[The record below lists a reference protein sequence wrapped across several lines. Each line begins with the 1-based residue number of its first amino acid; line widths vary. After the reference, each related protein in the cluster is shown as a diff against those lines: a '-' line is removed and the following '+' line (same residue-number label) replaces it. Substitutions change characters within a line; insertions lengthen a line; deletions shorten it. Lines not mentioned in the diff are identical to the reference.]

1 LYIVIPLVIVQC
13 SIQPS
18 AATTLEARLSPLGI
32 TLLLLVAFA
41 LFAALTARK
50 LAIVAALQP
59 EVRWDQPWTRLKTVL
74 SNGLLQQRMIRRE
87 WKPGIM
93 HTVIFLGFVSLL
105 VRKLQLIVIGFDE
118 EFALTGPLGD
128 AFTVWKDIVEVA
140 VLLAVGYAFYR
151 RLLLKPAR
159 LEPNREGLLVL
170 SLIAIIMV
178 TDFAFDAFRFAQLS
192 DSVPGI
198 AHEMAHAPIG
208 GWLASLVAHWTPAAL
223 ATAAALAYWTQMI
236 TVCAFLVLL
245 PLGEHFHIV
254 TALPA
259 LFFRR
264 GRPGNVVPTV
274 DLSPL
279 LDDSADASE
288 LKVGARSVADLAW
301 KDAFDAFT
309 CTECGRCKDACPAF
323 QTGKPLSMK
332 GVNDSLKHHLMA
344 QRTALLSGGEAKS
357 GLPPLI
363 GDVISEDTLWSCT
376 TCGYCEAACPIELEL
391 LPKVYKL
398 RQHRVMMDGEFP
410 AELKNVF
417 DAYEVQSN
425 PWGLPADTRGDWA
438 KGLDVPL
445 IRNADDMAEV
455 EWLFY
460 VGSAESF
467 DQNGQKIARA
477 FVEVLREAGVTFGI
491 LGAQEPTTGE
501 CVRRAG
507 NEMLFQQLATTL
519 VESFNRLGVRK
530 IVTCDPHAL
539 NSLRNEYPEF
549 GGHWEVVH
557 HTQLIDRLLAEKRV
571 EVLPSHERVLLH
583 DPCYLGRHNGEFDAP
598 RAVLGRVAKDGLLE
612 FPLHREKSMCCGAGG
627 ARMWMEEHLGTRI
640 NVARVEQGLPLQPSV
655 IATACPYCSVMLGD
669 GLKSKNLN
677 ETILTRD
684 VAELVASAMVRK
696 SVTG

>member
-1 LYIVIPLVIVQC
+1 
-13 SIQPS
+13 
-18 AATTLEARLSPLGI
+18 LSPLGI
-32 TLLLLVAFA
+32 SLLLLVAFA
-41 LFAALTARK
+41 LFIAFSARK

-59 EVRWDQPWTRLKTVL
+59 DVRWDQPWARLRTVL
-74 SNGLLQQRMIRRE
+74 ANGLLQQRMIRRE
-87 WKPGIM
+87 WKPGVM

-105 VRKLQLIVIGFDE
+105 VRKVQLIVIGFDE
-118 EFALTGPLGD
+118 EFALTGPVGD
-128 AFTVWKDIVEVA
+128 AFTVWKDLVEVG

-151 RLLLKPAR
+151 RLIQKPAR

-170 SLIAIIMV
+170 ALITVIMI

-192 DSVPGI
+192 DTVPAI
-198 AHEMAHAPIG
+198 AHERAHAPIG
-208 GWLASLVAHWTPAAL
+208 GWLAGLVAHWPLESL
-223 ATAAALAYWTQMI
+223 ATAAAFFYWTQMI

-264 GRPGNVVPTV
+264 GRPANVVPKV

-279 LDDSADASE
+279 LDDSADASA
-288 LKVGARSVADLAW
+288 LKVGARTAADLAW
-301 KDAFDAFT
+301 KDALDAFT

-323 QTGKPLSMK
+323 LTGKPLSMK
-332 GVNDSLKHHLMA
+332 GVNDSLKHHLLE
-344 QRTALLSGGEAKS
+344 QRAALVGGGEAREN
-357 GLPPLI
+357 LPALV
-363 GDVISEDTLWSCT
+363 DSVISEDTLWSCT

-391 LPKVYKL
+391 LPKFFRL

-417 DAYEVQSN
+417 DAYEATSN

-445 IRNADDMAEV
+445 IRTAADMARV
-455 EWLFY
+455 DWLFY

-477 FVEVLREAGVTFGI
+477 FVEILREAGVTFGI

-507 NEMLFQQLATTL
+507 NEMLFQQLAATL
-519 VESFNRLGVRK
+519 VESFNALGVKR
-530 IVTCDPHAL
+530 IVTCDPHAF

-549 GGHWEVVH
+549 GGQWDVVH
-557 HTQLIDRLLAEKRV
+557 HTQLIDRLIRENRLTV
-571 EVLPSHERVLLH
+571 QPTHERVLLH
-583 DPCYLGRHNGEFDAP
+583 DPCYLGRHNGEFEAP
-598 RAVLGRVAKDGLLE
+598 RSVLGAVAKDALLE
-612 FPLHREKSMCCGAGG
+612 FPLQREKSMCCGAGG
-627 ARMWMEEHLGTRI
+627 GRMWMEEHIGTRI
-640 NVARVEQGLPLQPSV
+640 NVTRVEQGLPQQPRV

-669 GLKSKNLN
+669 GLKTNNLN
-677 ETILTRD
+677 ETIQTRD
-684 VAELVASAMVRK
+684 VAELVAAAMVRK
-696 SVTG
+696 PVTG

>member
-1 LYIVIPLVIVQC
+1 
-13 SIQPS
+13 
-18 AATTLEARLSPLGI
+18 LSPLGI
-32 TLLLLVAFA
+32 TALLLAAFA
-41 LFAALTARK
+41 AFTWLSVRK

-59 EVRWDQPWTRLKTVL
+59 EVRWDHPWARMRTVL
-74 SNGLLQQRMIRRE
+74 WNGLLQQRMIRRE
-87 WKPGIM
+87 WKPGVM

-105 VRKLQLIVIGFDE
+105 VRKLQLIVIGFDA
-118 EFALTGPLGD
+118 EFALTGSLGD
-128 AFTVWKDIVEVA
+128 AFTVWKDLVEVG

-151 RLLLKPAR
+151 RLLLRPAR

-170 SLIAIIMV
+170 GLITIIMV

-192 DSVPGI
+192 DSVPAI
-198 AHEMAHAPIG
+198 AHERAHAPIG
-208 GWLASLVAHWTPAAL
+208 GWLAALVAHWSPTAL
-223 ATAAALAYWTQMI
+223 ATAAAISYWTQMI

-264 GRPGNVVPTV
+264 GKPANAVPTV

-279 LDDSADASE
+279 MDDSADASE
-288 LKVGARSVADLAW
+288 LKVGARSVADLVW
-301 KDAFDAFT
+301 KDALDAFT
-309 CTECGRCKDACPAF
+309 CTECGRCKDACPAY

-332 GVNDSLKHHLMA
+332 GVNDSLKHHLLE
-344 QRTALLSGGEAKS
+344 QRAAILAGGEAKAN
-357 GLPPLI
+357 LPALVGEVI
-363 GDVISEDTLWSCT
+363 GDDTLWSCT

-391 LPKVYKL
+391 LPKFYKL

-445 IRNADDMAEV
+445 IRSAGDLAQV
-455 EWLFY
+455 QWLYY

-477 FVEVLREAGVTFGI
+477 FVEVLREAGVSFGI

-507 NEMLFQQLATTL
+507 NEMLFQQLATSL
-519 VESFNRLGVRK
+519 VETFNGLGVQR
-530 IVTCDPHAL
+530 IVTCDPHAF
-539 NSLRNEYPEF
+539 NSLRNEYPAF
-549 GGHWEVVH
+549 GGQWEVVH
-557 HTQLIDRLLAEKRV
+557 HTQLIDRLLAEKRI
-571 EVLPSHERVLLH
+571 EVRPTHERVLLH
-583 DPCYLGRHNGEFDAP
+583 DPCYLGRHNGEFEAP
-598 RAVLGRVAKDGLLE
+598 RAVLGRVARDALLE

-627 ARMWMEEHLGTRI
+627 ARMWMEEHIGTRI
-640 NVARVEQGLPLQPSV
+640 NVARVEQGLPQRPAV

-669 GLKSKNLN
+669 GLKTKNLN
-677 ETILTRD
+677 ESIVTRD
-684 VAELVASAMVRK
+684 VAELVASAMVRNRA
-696 SVTG
+696 SG